1 MANLIGHTI
10 NERYKLEA
18 LLGDGGMGTVYRAY
32 DLNLDR
38 QMAIKLMHS
47 HFARRSEFRA
57 RLIQE
62 AKTAAQLDHPSV
74 VGIYDFG
81 ELYDK
86 MRDGVENYLSR
97 EETETSLSQ
106 AVYRWS
112 TRKKTSEKIGKPI
125 FALAKYEKIYRITI
139 PIGGAG
145 LILISTDLDVD
156 VNGIVDKILKI
167 KENYN

>member
-1 MANLIGHTI
+1 MEYEKICDDILDCDSKI
-10 NERYKLEA
+10 RY
-18 LLGDGGMGTVYRAY
+18 
-32 DLNLDR
+32 
-38 QMAIKLMHS
+38 
-47 HFARRSEFRA
+47 
-57 RLIQE
+57 
-62 AKTAAQLDHPSV
+62 

-86 MRDGVENYLSR
+86 MREVENYLSR

-145 LILISTDLDVD
+145 LILVSTELDVD
-156 VNGIVDKILKI
+156 VNSIVDKILKI